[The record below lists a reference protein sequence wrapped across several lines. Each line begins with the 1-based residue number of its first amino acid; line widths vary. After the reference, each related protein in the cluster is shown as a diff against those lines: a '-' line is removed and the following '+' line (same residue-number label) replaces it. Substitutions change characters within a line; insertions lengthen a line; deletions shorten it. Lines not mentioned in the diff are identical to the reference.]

1 MVYTANLVYTV
12 NLIYTVNIVY
22 TVDMIYTV
30 DSSCTYILLRLL
42 WVLIKCFRQL
52 GETSLRL
59 WRGQTLRWPGSP
71 KNPEWILESG
81 RCAKLTSRLS
91 QYSSK
96 IALLWQNGLIFLLF
110 STVLKRFCPFESKNV
125 FVLVLAH
132 LEPELE
138 LFKVWEILVLQI
150 IINIIANVINS
161 SSSSG
166 SRWAPKGIKNT
177 TFWPLYPSWR
187 NWTICPL
194 IRYQE
199 TFYLL
204 VPKGNFVRLVR

>member
-96 IALLWQNGLIFLLF
+96 IALLWQNGLIFFYFSQLF
-110 STVLKRFCPFESKNV
+110 WRDFARSILKMFRFGPGSSRTQ
-125 FVLVLAH
+125 A
-132 LEPELE
+132 
-138 LFKVWEILVLQI
+138 W
-150 IINIIANVINS
+150 VIQSLGDN
-161 SSSSG
+161 G
-166 SRWAPKGIKNT
+166 ATNHHQ
-177 TFWPLYPSWR
+177 LHHQ
-187 NWTICPL
+187 CHQL
-194 IRYQE
+194 
-199 TFYLL
+199 
-204 VPKGNFVRLVR
+204 